1 MSKIRVYEL
10 AKELTKELGTQIEPK
25 DVLARAG
32 EVGLRLDNH
41 LSQLDADAVSK
52 VRKLFE
58 QPRDGDMVEQRVAPT
73 VIRRRRRTSGE
84 EDAPAASQTG
94 STTPATAPATTSTP
108 VRRRAE
114 PSQVPSEPMT
124 VVLPPS
130 PAVPE
135 PEPAPEPIATV
146 VDEVAQ
152 QPPIG
157 PFEPELDTSSP
168 STTSTQRLDVEGSAP
183 APAEPSITSADLA
196 SVAQTVVVQ
205 PEVVQ
210 EPAEPEV
217 APEPPRNVEP
227 LRLVTELP
235 PPPTPSTVPGRS
247 DVDVIRR
254 RPDPRR
260 TALRVDPQGRPT
272 ETRAVV
278 VAPPPPGFQPPRPP
292 PGSSSGAVG
301 QSPGGRGGYGAEPYR
316 PTQGMPGGGGPT
328 ERFARPAP
336 PAAPPPPP
344 LTPSLGKDLET
355 RKGVPK
361 KRGKRIVEQ
370 KGWNLRLA
378 VDEDFGT
385 SARRGGGSKKA
396 AKRPK
401 PQKTQITVPKAAK
414 RVVKLEDV
422 ISVSELAQQ
431 MSVKAGEVI
440 KSLMK
445 MGVMATVNQVLD
457 VDTATLIAEEFSFTV
472 ENRGFDLTDYVPD
485 QESNDEDLEPR
496 PPVVTIMGH
505 VDHGKT
511 SLLDYIRKTK
521 VAAGEAGGITQHIG
535 AYMVE
540 GTNGRVTFLDTPG
553 HEAFTAMRAR
563 GADVTDIVILVVAA
577 DDGVMPQTAEA
588 ISHAREAE
596 VPIIVAVNKI
606 DKPNARLDMV
616 LNQLAER
623 GLTPEDWG
631 GDTIVCKVSA
641 HTGEGIDQLI
651 EMLALQSDVLELK
664 ANYKRPARGVVIESQ
679 LDKGR
684 GPVATV
690 LINDGVLK
698 VGDYVVSGTAFG
710 RVRALNDF
718 AGRRIQ
724 SAGPAEPVEVLGL
737 SGVANAS
744 EPLYVV
750 EDEKKARTIVN
761 HRQMKEREKQL
772 VRPVRASLQDL
783 FQQIQ
788 AGETEQL
795 KIILKADVQGSVEAL
810 TAALKEIHHADVE
823 VKIIHEGV
831 GGITDSDVN
840 LASASNAIVIGF
852 NVRTEASAR
861 AIADQEGVTIKIY
874 NVIYDVLDDV
884 KKGMEGLLEPTI
896 EEKDLGRAEIREVFS
911 TPKAGNIAGCM
922 VLKGSVKRGGLA
934 RLYRDNIRIWEG
946 KIGSLRR
953 FKNDAREV
961 QEGFECGIG
970 LDGYNDIK
978 IGDII
983 ETFERIEV
991 AQRIN

>member
-1 MSKIRVYEL
+1 
-10 AKELTKELGTQIEPK
+10 
-25 DVLARAG
+25 
-32 EVGLRLDNH
+32 
-41 LSQLDADAVSK
+41 
-52 VRKLFE
+52 
-58 QPRDGDMVEQRVAPT
+58 
-73 VIRRRRRTSGE
+73 
-84 EDAPAASQTG
+84 
-94 STTPATAPATTSTP
+94 
-108 VRRRAE
+108 
-114 PSQVPSEPMT
+114 
-124 VVLPPS
+124 
-130 PAVPE
+130 
-135 PEPAPEPIATV
+135 
-146 VDEVAQ
+146 
-152 QPPIG
+152 
-157 PFEPELDTSSP
+157 
-168 STTSTQRLDVEGSAP
+168 
-183 APAEPSITSADLA
+183 
-196 SVAQTVVVQ
+196 
-205 PEVVQ
+205 
-210 EPAEPEV
+210 
-217 APEPPRNVEP
+217 
-227 LRLVTELP
+227 
-235 PPPTPSTVPGRS
+235 
-247 DVDVIRR
+247 
-254 RPDPRR
+254 
-260 TALRVDPQGRPT
+260 
-272 ETRAVV
+272 
-278 VAPPPPGFQPPRPP
+278 
-292 PGSSSGAVG
+292 
-301 QSPGGRGGYGAEPYR
+301 
-316 PTQGMPGGGGPT
+316 
-328 ERFARPAP
+328 
-336 PAAPPPPP
+336 
-344 LTPSLGKDLET
+344 
-355 RKGVPK
+355 
-361 KRGKRIVEQ
+361 
-370 KGWNLRLA
+370 
-378 VDEDFGT
+378 
-385 SARRGGGSKKA
+385 
-396 AKRPK
+396 
-401 PQKTQITVPKAAK
+401 
-414 RVVKLEDV
+414 
-422 ISVSELAQQ
+422 
-431 MSVKAGEVI
+431 
-440 KSLMK
+440 
-445 MGVMATVNQVLD
+445 VLD

-485 QESNDEDLEPR
+485 QESTDEDLEPR

-540 GTNGRVTFLDTPG
+540 GNNGRVTFLDTPG

-577 DDGVMPQTAEA
+577 DDGVMPQTTEA
-588 ISHAREAE
+588 ISHAREAG
-596 VPIIVAVNKI
+596 VPIIVAINKI

-623 GLTPEDWG
+623 GLTPEEWG

-641 HTGEGIDQLI
+641 HTGAGIDQLI

-664 ANYKRPARGVVIESQ
+664 ANYRRPARGVVIESQ

-823 VKIIHEGV
+823 LKIIHEGV
-831 GGITDSDVN
+831 GGITDSDIN

-852 NVRTEASAR
+852 NVRTEASAK
-861 AIADQEGVTIKIY
+861 AIADQEGVNIKIY

-922 VLKGSVKRGGLA
+922 VLSGSVRRGGLA
-934 RLYRDNIRIWEG
+934 RLYRDNVRIWEG

-961 QEGFECGIG
+961 QEGYECGIG

-978 IGDII
+978 VGDII